1 MGVVNE
7 YIKEAKAKQSAE
19 RATEGNEKKEEIKG
33 PDLATILRDK
43 NQASLYTE
51 YLQQEAQEGRVPRKL
66 VDKIVSGETF
76 SKEDNEALAETR
88 RGYLEIKHR
97 ADRLAE
103 TLDEAT
109 MQELIESSPDFKKM
123 GEIYGAQNLAMAI
136 KRHLPKI
143 AFTERVRFAQLDRV
157 GQLIAATRDELRKE
171 EEDITKLR
179 KKYGG
184 LTTGEFKALMQGE
197 ELSTENA
204 KEYKTLGFWDKRFK
218 RASTIKRE
226 VQALANAKADKI
238 YRFMETNQKDL
249 KDMGA
254 FLEATLTENDGLNST
269 LVDMFQGERLE
280 SNAETGF
287 AITELRSVT
296 LTQSELDKAK
306 KEFNLSRKVAAD
318 AEIPDTEFDNFA
330 DFFAKDTDKR
340 NSKRGILGQFWYDLL
355 GKQFK
360 EKVVSMMKAKK

>member
-1 MGVVNE
+1 
-7 YIKEAKAKQSAE
+7 
-19 RATEGNEKKEEIKG
+19 
-33 PDLATILRDK
+33 
-43 NQASLYTE
+43 
-51 YLQQEAQEGRVPRKL
+51 
-66 VDKIVSGETF
+66 
-76 SKEDNEALAETR
+76 
-88 RGYLEIKHR
+88 
-97 ADRLAE
+97 
-103 TLDEAT
+103 
-109 MQELIESSPDFKKM
+109 
-123 GEIYGAQNLAMAI
+123 
-136 KRHLPKI
+136 
-143 AFTERVRFAQLDRV
+143 V

-204 KEYKTLGFWDKRFK
+204 KEYKKTLGFWDKRFK